1 MAWTKKYLIAA
12 SLLFLLF
19 SRLMIIGIKDIKLI
33 SNPIHIPNKEEEE
46 IEIKVPRN
54 KKKE

>member
-1 MAWTKKYLIAA
+1 
-12 SLLFLLF
+12 
-19 SRLMIIGIKDIKLI
+19 MIIGIKDIKLI